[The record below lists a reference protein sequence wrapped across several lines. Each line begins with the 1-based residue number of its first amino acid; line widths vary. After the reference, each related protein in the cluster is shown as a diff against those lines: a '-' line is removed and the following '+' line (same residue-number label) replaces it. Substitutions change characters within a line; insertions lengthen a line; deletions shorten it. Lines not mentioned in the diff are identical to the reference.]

1 MYYNFLH
8 YMRHWIIVILL
19 FLISGCRPSE
29 IPVNLIKDLD
39 SISARWVPDKREG
52 ISNFSLK
59 KSLDGKL
66 VLKGETDLPGLKSEF
81 ISYLS
86 RSSVEYIDSMLIL
99 PDTTII
105 HKPWGLVSVGVCNI
119 KGSPSHSSEMVS
131 QAVMGTPVKI
141 LKKRGGW
148 LLIQTPDYYIGWA
161 NDSGI
166 SEFSGKEIETWRK
179 AGRLIYTGKLGDIL
193 SEIPGEA
200 VISDIVSGAILVK
213 TGETGNFY
221 TTTLP
226 DGRTGLV
233 PKDVVADINKWC
245 SEVTPDAGKLI
256 LFSKALIGYPY
267 LWGGTSTKA
276 IDCSGFVK
284 TIYFM
289 GGIILARDASQQF
302 LHGSPVDISVS
313 YDSLIPGDLLYF
325 GHKNSAGAVRIT
337 HTGMYLGDTEVIHSS
352 GMVQI
357 SSLDSTR
364 PNYSPYLKETIM
376 GARRVIG
383 GKPQRGI
390 EPVRLHS
397 WYNDLK

>member
-1 MYYNFLH
+1 
-8 YMRHWIIVILL
+8 MRNWIIVILL
-19 FLISGCRPSE
+19 LLISGCRPSE
-29 IPVNLIKDLD
+29 IPANFQKDLD
-39 SISARWVPDKREG
+39 SISTRWVPDKREG

-59 KSLDGKL
+59 RSLNGKL
-66 VLKGETDLPGLKSEF
+66 VLKGETDLPGFKSEL

-86 RSSVEYIDSMLIL
+86 QSSMEYIDSLLVL

-105 HKPWGLVSVGVCNI
+105 HKPWGLVSVGVCNM
-119 KGSPSHSSEMVS
+119 KAAPSHSSEMVS

-166 SEFSGKEIETWRK
+166 SEFSRKEIETWRK
-179 AGRLIYTGKLGDIL
+179 AGRLIYTGKSGDVL
-193 SEIPGEA
+193 SVTPGEA
-200 VISDIVSGAILVK
+200 VVSDIVSGAILTQ
-213 TGETGNFY
+213 TGEAGNFY
-221 TTTLP
+221 TVTLP
-226 DGRTGLV
+226 DGRTGRV
-233 PKDVVADINKWC
+233 PKNVVTDFNKWC

-256 LFSKALIGYPY
+256 LFSKTLVGYPY

-276 IDCSGFVK
+276 IDCSGF
-284 TIYFM
+284 TRIIYFM

-302 LHGSPVDISVS
+302 LHGSPVDISIS
-313 YDSLIPGDLLYF
+313 YDSLLPGDLLYF

-352 GMVQI
+352 GIVQI

-364 PNYSPYLKETIM
+364 TNYSPYLKKIIM
-376 GARRVIG
+376 GARRIIG
-383 GKPQRGI
+383 EKSQRGI
-390 EPVRLHS
+390 EPVSLHS
-397 WYNDLK
+397 WYNDPK

>member
-1 MYYNFLH
+1 
-8 YMRHWIIVILL
+8 MRYWIIVILL
-19 FLISGCRPSE
+19 LLISGCRPSV
-29 IPVNLIKDLD
+29 IPVNLQKDLD
-39 SISARWVPDKREG
+39 SISSVWVPDKREG
-52 ISNFSLK
+52 ISNFSFK
-59 KSLDGKL
+59 KSLDGKF
-66 VLKGETDLPGLKSEF
+66 VLKGETDLPGLKNEL

-86 RSSVEYIDSMLIL
+86 GTSVEYIDSMLVL

-105 HKPWGLVSVGVCNI
+105 NKPWGLVSVSVCNI
-119 KGSPSHSSEMVS
+119 KGSPSHSGELVS

-166 SEFSGKEIETWRK
+166 SDFSPKEIETWKK
-179 AGRLIYTGKLGDIL
+179 AGRLIYTGKMGDIF
-193 SEIPGEA
+193 SETGGE
-200 VISDIVSGAILVK
+200 VVVSDIVSGAILVK
-213 TGETGNFY
+213 TGEAGQYY
-221 TTTLP
+221 TVTLP
-226 DGRTGLV
+226 DGRTGKI
-233 PKDVVADINKWC
+233 PKTDAADFDKWC
-245 SEVTPDAGKLI
+245 SEITPDAGKLI
-256 LFSKALIGYPY
+256 LFSKTLVGYPY

-289 GGIILARDASQQF
+289 GGIILARDASQQCQ
-302 LHGSPVDISVS
+302 HGSPVDISSS
-313 YDSLIPGDLLYF
+313 YDSLVPGDLLYF

-337 HTGMYLGDTEVIHSS
+337 HTGMYIGDTEVIHSS

-364 PNYSPYLKETIM
+364 TNYSPYLKRTIM

-383 GKPQRGI
+383 EKPQRGI

-397 WYNDLK
+397 WYNDL